1 MNTTNTIY
9 NNDIATTDDTN
20 RLPNKIKSSVVAN
33 IDHEFPTLS
42 SGTDISQLLEIA
54 LNDTKHDAHLF
65 RISTGAGKS
74 EKLTDVLS
82 GLERKD
88 WYLVVCDTNQN
99 IDEQVK
105 KINDYFDA
113 KTEPTGNPSDK
124 DYIPRYA
131 NFDHSCATALKG
143 KFKMCNKITSD
154 VGNDTDFKKTYAN
167 SKYIP
172 PSECD
177 KCFAK
182 EDGFCNYWNQAEPVV
197 GNRIAPNIYFMH
209 FNTLYNEASELFKV
223 AMPFDKEVK
232 VYDETDDALTTV
244 VKKCKPIKAIIVDE
258 NAFQYNKNGYL
269 RCIIPTDVTDKK
281 LTEHELLVTIF
292 KSAYKGIDLNLT
304 TEQIKKLP
312 LIYGDLLKALIG
324 KSAKGFNAENEL
336 VDYRSALAKKRKK
349 SNTPFSDKTDV
360 YLNVLRYLTTND
372 DKFLFGMR
380 INEGKFIQGNIKR
393 INNRFADT
401 KLIYLDATMNMD
413 LVDDA
418 ILPSKVIEKTTIDI
432 KMSSDIK
439 IHQLNGKTC
448 SKFALGNNDNVF
460 YVLNH
465 AKQFIAKNGLKDANG
480 GLITF
485 QKLTIN
491 GVEDDRFV
499 DTAAK
504 SLWGDDY
511 ESVTNNQTRYFGNT
525 RGYNGMKDCD
535 YLIIIGDYNVPEHVL
550 DNHHWNLYGEPAN
563 LLSRSVDH
571 YNRMSDGS
579 CSQTQKMQYDDLRTQ
594 SIYEHFSVAELEQAL
609 GRGRLI
615 YGAPKTILVYSS
627 MPLGSNV
634 EISSFIDAADIF
646 PRQVISDEVMEKIE
660 STGFVQHKRK
670 TLAAAIELTNRV
682 VSYNE
687 EDIIKDLLAA
697 GFLHKKLTYKNERRK
712 TVHRNYFVKDESL
725 LTLIPEIKTFISLV
739 TIELD

>member
-20 RLPNKIKSSVVAN
+20 RLPNKIKSSVIAN

-113 KTEPTGNPSDK
+113 KTEPTGKPSDK

-172 PSECD
+172 ASECD

-182 EDGFCNYWNQAEPVV
+182 EDGLCNYWNQAEPVV

-209 FNTLYNEASELFKV
+209 FNTLYNEVSELFKV

-232 VYDETDDALTTV
+232 VYDETNNAITTV

-269 RCIIPTDVTDKK
+269 RCIIPTDATDKK
-281 LTEHELLVTIF
+281 LTKHESLVTIF
-292 KSAYKGIDLNLT
+292 NSAYKGIDLNLT

-312 LIYGDLLKALIG
+312 LIYGDLLKALIDESAIG
-324 KSAKGFNAENEL
+324 SNAKSLLDQYNVA
-336 VDYRSALAKKRKK
+336 
-349 SNTPFSDKTDV
+349 FSDETNV
-360 YLNVLRYLTTND
+360 YLNVLKYLVKKD

-380 INEGKFIQGNIKR
+380 INEGKFIQGDIKR
-393 INNRFADT
+393 IRNRFADT

-418 ILPSKVIEKTTIDI
+418 IFPGKVVEKTAIDI

-448 SKFALGNNDNVF
+448 SKSALGNNDNVF

-465 AKQFIAKNGLKDANG
+465 AKQFIAKNGLKDAYG

-504 SLWGDDY
+504 FLWGDDY
-511 ESVTNNQTRYFGNT
+511 ESITNNQTRYFGNT

-571 YNRMSDGS
+571 HNRMSDGS
-579 CSQTQKMQYDDLRTQ
+579 CSQTQKKQYVDPRTQ

-660 STGFVQHKRK
+660 STGFVQHKRNA
-670 TLAAAIELTNRV
+670 LAAATGLKERV
-682 VSYNE
+682 VSYNKK
-687 EDIIKDLLAA
+687 DIIKDLLAA
-697 GFLHKKLTYKNERRK
+697 GFVHQKLSYKIENRK

-739 TIELD
+739 TIEQD